1 MFFFRSVFVTLNGSK
16 DSFASLRKF
25 ITKYMTANA
34 SSNISGVS
42 PDDNLPSAKHINNIK
57 NNGVWVGEDVV
68 LATSK
73 FLRRELH
80 VYIAAEA
87 SSPLIYTSSTLDKS
101 LSPISLALYE
111 LVHYSAV
118 LSKANVLACSTCSNT
133 GNETRELIT
142 N

>member
-1 MFFFRSVFVTLNGSK
+1 
-16 DSFASLRKF
+16 
-25 ITKYMTANA
+25 MTADA
-34 SSNISGVS
+34 SSSISDVS
-42 PDDNLPSAKHINNIK
+42 PDDNSPSAKHINNIK

-68 LATSK
+68 LAISK

-87 SSPLIYTSSTLDKS
+87 SSPLIYTPSTLDKS
-101 LSPISLALYE
+101 LSPISLAFYE
-111 LVHYSAV
+111 LVRYGAS
-118 LSKANVLACSTCSNT
+118 LSKANILACSTCSNP